1 MSVEERRGR
10 RREALRDRR
19 RTWQVERKPKMS
31 AEGAMT
37 AMIFARDGARPD
49 RTPIWIPS
57 EPKLAKLFGKS
68 PGSVSRR
75 LRKFEKVVGRRD
87 GPAERVGGDEVAP
100 LGHVLAADRRE
111 LQVGDELVLQEQMQG
126 KVSKGLQ

>member
-1 MSVEERRGR
+1 MSVKERRSR

-68 PGSVSRR
+68 PRSVSRR
-75 LRKFEKVVGRRD
+75 LRQYKIVVGKKGRTRR
-87 GPAERVGGDEVAP
+87 A
-100 LGHVLAADRRE
+100 RRWR
-111 LQVGDELVLQEQMQG
+111 
-126 KVSKGLQ
+126 